1 MPELDATTPVLLVR
15 PSHDSVVPNELI
27 ADAARAARHPRS
39 RVFESSVGH
48 FNLYDDG
55 FEAASAAMADFLK
68 DELFRKD
75 E

>member
-1 MPELDATTPVLLVR
+1 MPLPAGCVSQNGFVFRTRRPLADGTSPDGSSAATG
-15 PSHDSVVPNELI
+15 PS
-27 ADAARAARHPRS
+27 
-39 RVFESSVGH
+39 VFESSVGH